1 VAHHIHFI
9 DPYYFVS
16 EQGIGPAER
25 EKEMGFSHSCTS
37 DPLDWSQVAQLLHN
51 PIPVVGCMVRTLLKM
66 IALTPR
72 KVRLKKGWANM
83 QPIA

>member
-1 VAHHIHFI
+1 MCLGPQKAQEKGWGREKIVAHHIHFI

-51 PIPVVGCMVRTLLKM
+51 PIPVVGCMVRTLL
-66 IALTPR
+66 R
-72 KVRLKKGWANM
+72 
-83 QPIA
+83 